1 MTSENELLPTSY
13 RLAYLMRELD
23 WAAES
28 TGWHAALYLAQ
39 VSTAVRFYQYRLAI
53 GHVVSDDLEEELLQI
68 QRVGVPS
75 ENVSET
81 ESSTDEDVERLKT
94 AMRSLR
100 KCSSDVLEATAT
112 EHFYRQHSYGDPS
125 VHLRWFNTLMPE
137 LKDQAREFVTLLVTT
152 KTQGVA
158 FDITGICSKP
168 GSQNH
173 SENIC
178 RR

>member
-13 RLAYLMRELD
+13 RLAHLMRELD
-23 WAAES
+23 WSAES
-28 TGWHAALYLAQ
+28 TDWHAAFYLAQ
-39 VSTAVRFYQYRLAI
+39 VSTAVRFYKYRLAI

-68 QRVGVPS
+68 QRVGVPP

-81 ESSTDEDVERLKT
+81 GESTDEDVERLKT
-94 AMRSLR
+94 AMWSLR
-100 KCSSDVLEATAT
+100 TCSSEVLEATAT

-152 KTQGVA
+152 RSQGVA
-158 FDITGICSKP
+158 FDIAGMCRKP
-168 GSQNH
+168 GNQTNF
-173 SENIC
+173 EKVC
-178 RR
+178 QR